1 MGTSSS
7 AAKAESAAEA
17 FNRAMGMERIRN
29 PYPRWAE
36 MRRQGPVH
44 RIDLSQSTPPYVR
57 PGEDPSGF
65 MVVGYALAAEV
76 LRDARR
82 FPSSKYQDTTDA
94 VIGKNIL
101 AMDPPEHTRYR
112 AMVQQGFTRKA
123 LVRWE
128 GQVMLPVTHQ
138 YIDRFAER
146 GRAELVHDLAFEFPA
161 HVIARLF
168 GFSFSRSELER
179 FQELSIELQTVLFDF
194 ERGVRASQELTEIF
208 LPVLAAHRTTA
219 CDDLLGLL
227 LDAELDG
234 ERLDEDEILGF
245 MRLLLPAGLETTYRA
260 LSNTLFGL
268 LTHPEQ
274 LEALRRDPTLMD
286 RALEEGLRWE
296 PPMTTS
302 LRFVAEDA
310 ELAGERIPA
319 GSKILV
325 NLGAANRDPS
335 RFERPEEFDLFRRP
349 RPHLTFGFGPHRCL
363 GLQIAMM
370 EMRAGIGCLL
380 DRLPDLR
387 LDPEADDVHIRG
399 EGFRAPLELPVVFGT
414 PAR

>member
-1 MGTSSS
+1 MTTSSS
-7 AAKAESAAEA
+7 TAAVESPAEA

-36 MRRQGPVH
+36 MRRQGPLH
-44 RIDLSQSTPPYVR
+44 RIDLSEVTPPYLR
-57 PGEDPSGF
+57 PGEDPTGF
-65 MVVGYALAAEV
+65 MIVGHALAAEV

-128 GQVMLPVTHQ
+128 REVMLPVTHQ
-138 YIDRFAER
+138 YIDGFAER
-146 GRAELVHDLAFEFPA
+146 GRAELVHDLAFPLPA
-161 HVIARLF
+161 HVIALLF
-168 GFSFSRSELER
+168 GFAFSRSELER

-194 ERGVRASQELTEIF
+194 DRGVRASQQLTAMF
-208 LPVLAAHRTTA
+208 LPVIEAHRVTPS
-219 CDDLLGLL
+219 DDLLGLL
-227 LDAELDG
+227 LGAELDG
-234 ERLDEDEILGF
+234 DRLDEEEILGF

-260 LSNTLFGL
+260 LSNTLVGL
-268 LTHPEQ
+268 LTHPAQ
-274 LEALRRDPTLMD
+274 LEALRRDPSLMD
-286 RALEEGLRWE
+286 QALQEGLRWE

-302 LRFVAEDA
+302 LRFAAEDT
-310 ELAGERIPA
+310 ELAGESIPA

-335 RFERPEEFDLFRRP
+335 RYERPEEFDLFRRP

-363 GLQIAMM
+363 GLQIATM
-370 EMRAGIGCLL
+370 EMRAAIECLL
-380 DRLPDLR
+380 DRLPGLR
-387 LDPEADDVHIRG
+387 LDPEANDVHIRG
-399 EGFRAPLELPVVFGT
+399 EGFRAPLELPVVFGS
-414 PAR
+414 PAS